1 MQDEQQFTIEGRLPS
16 LNEYTRACRAHWSRG
31 AKLKQQVEA
40 EIMWQITQAR
50 LAGKL
55 APVTVP
61 VVISLEWH
69 EKNRRRDFDNVTF
82 GVKFILDALQR
93 MVYNTGAGN
102 THIQHTFRL
111 ANAMEST
118 CHKGVILHRIGK
130 YH

>member
-55 APVTVP
+55 APVTEP

-93 MVYNTGAGN
+93 MD
-102 THIQHTFRL
+102 
-111 ANAMEST
+111 
-118 CHKGVILHRIGK
+118 ILINDDSKHVVGINHSIVHDGQSYIVVTIRPAV
-130 YH
+130 

>member
-16 LNEYTRACRAHWSRG
+16 LNEYTRACRSHWSRG

-55 APVTVP
+55 APVTEP
-61 VVISLEWH
+61 VLISLEWH
-69 EKNRRRDFDNVTF
+69 ERNRRRDIDNVTF

-93 MVYNTGAGN
+93 MDILISDDSRHVVGI
-102 THIQHTFRL
+102 HHD
-111 ANAMEST
+111 
-118 CHKGVILHRIGK
+118 VIHDGK
-130 YH
+130 SYIVVTIRPAA